1 MGPEMDLSFL
11 DGEEE
16 GEAYENE
23 VSEGKKEEMVG
34 VGERDRQ
41 TDEMRGEDLRIENE
55 RVGTVKKGKG

>member
-23 VSEGKKEEMVG
+23 VSEGKKEGLVG

-41 TDEMRGEDLRIENE
+41 TDRQTR
-55 RVGTVKKGKG
+55 

>member
-41 TDEMRGEDLRIENE
+41 TDRQTDRQRQTDRRDEGRGFEE
-55 RVGTVKKGKG
+55 